1 MSEVMLSIDSLTV
14 KYGDMIA
21 VDNVSMIIHKGDLV
35 SVLGPNSSG
44 KTTLMNTV
52 AGLNSPCSGEISLL
66 GQSMNGLS
74 SDKRVE
80 LGVSLVPQGGRC
92 YNRMSVF
99 DNLMVGSYSKRSR
112 HSAKSSLDK
121 VYELFPVL
129 YDKRNQPAGSLSG
142 GQRQMVAIGRALM
155 SCPRL
160 LLFDELSLGLA
171 PVVIKDI
178 YSAIKQISE
187 EENTT
192 IVMVEQDTKR
202 AMRMTDHTYIML
214 KGKIVLEGRSGELSD
229 DAVKR
234 AYFGS

>member
-1 MSEVMLSIDSLTV
+1 MSEIMLAVRSLTV
-14 KYGDMIA
+14 KYGEMTA
-21 VDNVSMIIHKGDLV
+21 VDNVSMVIHEGELV

-44 KTTLMNTV
+44 KTTLMNTI
-52 AGLNSPCSGEISLL
+52 AGLISPCRGEISLQ
-66 GQSMNGLS
+66 GQSLNGLS
-74 SDKRVE
+74 SDKIVE

-92 YNRMSVF
+92 FGRMSVY
-99 DNLMVGSYSKRSR
+99 DNLMVGSYSRKARRSV
-112 HSAKSSLDK
+112 KKSLDR

-129 YDKRNQPAGSLSG
+129 HEKRDLPAGSLSG

-178 YSAIKQISE
+178 YSAIKHISQT
-187 EENTT
+187 ENTT

-202 AMRMTDHTYIML
+202 AMSMTDYTYIML
-214 KGKIVLEGRSGELSD
+214 KGNIVLEGRSAELSD
-229 DAVKR
+229 DAVKK

>member
-1 MSEVMLSIDSLTV
+1 MLAIDSLTV

-21 VDNVSMIIHKGDLV
+21 VDNVSMIIHKGELV

-44 KTTLMNTV
+44 KTTLMNTI
-52 AGLNSPCSGEISLL
+52 AGLNSSCSGEISLQ
-66 GQSMNGLS
+66 GQSLNGLS
-74 SDKRVE
+74 SDKIVE

-92 YNRMSVF
+92 FNRMSVF
-99 DNLMVGSYSKRSR
+99 DNLMVGSHSKRSR
-112 HSAKSSLDK
+112 HNVKSSLDR

-129 YDKRNQPAGSLSG
+129 HDKRNQPAGSLSG
-142 GQRQMVAIGRALM
+142 GQRQMVAIGRSLM

-178 YSAIKQISE
+178 YSAIKHISK

-202 AMRMTDHTYIML
+202 AMRMTDYTYIML
-214 KGKIVLEGRSGELSD
+214 KGNVVLEGRSDELSD
-229 DAVKR
+229 EAVRK

>member
-1 MSEVMLSIDSLTV
+1 MSEIMLSVDSLTV
-14 KYGDMIA
+14 KYGEMTA
-21 VDNVSMIIHKGDLV
+21 VDNVSMIIHKGEMV

-44 KTTLMNTV
+44 KTTLMNTI
-52 AGLNSPCSGEISLL
+52 AGLNSPCGGEISLEGRSL
-66 GQSMNGLS
+66 NGLS
-74 SDKRVE
+74 SDKIVE

-92 YNRMSVF
+92 FSRMSVF

-112 HSAKSSLDK
+112 RSAKSSLDR

-129 YDKRNQPAGSLSG
+129 YEKRSQPAGSLSG

-178 YSAIKQISE
+178 YSAIKHISRE
-187 EENTT
+187 EDTA

-202 AMRMTDHTYIML
+202 AMKMTDRTYIML
-214 KGKIVLEGRSGELSD
+214 KGNVVLEGRPAELSD
-229 DAVKR
+229 DAVKK

>member
-1 MSEVMLSIDSLTV
+1 MLSIDSLTV
-14 KYGDMIA
+14 KYGDMTA
-21 VDNVSMIIHKGDLV
+21 VDNVSMKVREGELV

-44 KTTLMNTV
+44 KTTLMNTI
-52 AGLNSPCSGEISLL
+52 AGLEFPCGGGISLL
-66 GQSMNGLS
+66 GQSLKGLS
-74 SDKRVE
+74 SDKIVE

-92 YNRMSVF
+92 FNRMSVF
-99 DNLMVGSYSKRSR
+99 ENLMVGSYTKRAR
-112 HSAKSSLDK
+112 RSAKGSLDR
-121 VYELFPVL
+121 VYRLFPVL
-129 YDKRNQPAGSLSG
+129 HEKRNQPAGSLSG

-178 YSAIKQISE
+178 YSAIKQISR

-192 IVMVEQDTKR
+192 VVMVEQDTKR
-202 AMRMTDHTYIML
+202 AMSMTDYTYIML
-214 KGKIVLEGRSGELSD
+214 KGKVVLEGRSGELSD
-229 DAVKR
+229 DAVRK

>member
-1 MSEVMLSIDSLTV
+1 MSEIMLSVDSLTV
-14 KYGDMIA
+14 KYGDMTA
-21 VDNVSMIIHKGDLV
+21 VDNVSMKVREGELV

-44 KTTLMNTV
+44 KTTLMNTI
-52 AGLNSPCSGEISLL
+52 AGLEFPCGGGISLL
-66 GQSMNGLS
+66 GQSLKGLS
-74 SDKRVE
+74 SDKIVE

-92 YNRMSVF
+92 FNRMSVF
-99 DNLMVGSYSKRSR
+99 ENLMVGSYTKRAR
-112 HSAKSSLDK
+112 PGAKSSLDR
-121 VYELFPVL
+121 VYRLFPVL
-129 YDKRNQPAGSLSG
+129 HEKRNQPAGSLSG

-178 YSAIKQISE
+178 YSAIKQISR

-192 IVMVEQDTKR
+192 VVMVEQDTKR
-202 AMRMTDHTYIML
+202 AMSMTDYTYIML
-214 KGKIVLEGRSGELSD
+214 KGKVVLEGRSGELSD
-229 DAVKR
+229 DAVRK

>member
-1 MSEVMLSIDSLTV
+1 MLAIDSLTV
-14 KYGDMIA
+14 KYGDMTA
-21 VDNVSMIIHKGDLV
+21 VDNVSMKINEGEMV

-44 KTTLMNTV
+44 KTTLMNTI
-52 AGLNSPCSGEISLL
+52 AGLNSPCSGEISFQ
-66 GQSMNGLS
+66 GQSLKGLS
-74 SDKRVE
+74 SDKIVE
-80 LGVSLVPQGGRC
+80 LGISLVPQGGRC
-92 YNRMSVF
+92 FNRMSVF
-99 DNLMVGSYSKRSR
+99 DNLMVGSYSRKARRSV
-112 HSAKSSLDK
+112 KSSLNR
-121 VYELFPVL
+121 VFELFPVL
-129 YDKRNQPAGSLSG
+129 YEKKDLPAGSLSG

-178 YSAIKQISE
+178 YSAIKHISK

-202 AMRMTDHTYIML
+202 AMKMTDHTYIML
-214 KGKIVLEGRSGELSD
+214 KGNVVLEGRSGELSD
-229 DAVKR
+229 DAVRK

>member
-1 MSEVMLSIDSLTV
+1 MLSIDSLTV

-21 VDNVSMIIHKGDLV
+21 VDNVSMEIHEGELV

-44 KTTLMNTV
+44 KTTLMNTI
-52 AGLNSPCSGEISLL
+52 AGLNSPCGGEITLQ
-66 GQSMNGLS
+66 GQPLNGLS
-74 SDKRVE
+74 PDKIVD

-92 YNRMSVF
+92 FNRMSVV
-99 DNLMVGSYSKRSR
+99 DNLMVGSHSKKARR
-112 HSAKSSLDK
+112 SAKGSLNR

-129 YDKRNQPAGSLSG
+129 HDKRNQPAGSLSG

-178 YSAIKQISE
+178 YAAIKQISR

-202 AMRMTDHTYIML
+202 AMSMTDYTYIML
-214 KGKIVLEGRSGELSD
+214 KGNVVLEGRSGELSD
-229 DAVKR
+229 DAVRK